1 MAHQANLHWGRGAAT
16 VANEFEV
23 WIDRV
28 KAQVFQA
35 GNISAQF
42 ATSLEI
48 TFGDVDV
55 KVGRRA
61 FAQS

>member
-1 MAHQANLHWGRGAAT
+1 MADEANLHGRRGAAT
-16 VANEFEV
+16 VANEFEM

-28 KAQVFQA
+28 EAEVFQA

-48 TFGDVDV
+48 TAGNVDV
-55 KVGRRA
+55 KVRRRA
-61 FAQS
+61 FVVS